1 MRPVADPGLPRA
13 RVDRGKAA
21 RGFSALARGVVA
33 EPWDEPAPLRA
44 APVGPERGC
53 KAQASAQACLSDR
66 LAARRSRAG
75 SGRAGGGSRPPQVV
89 GVVASRL
96 GLGRPLLRPSL
107 ALLAPYG
114 SCLLYRQSCRSRRA
128 ISLPCFVASCG
139 L

>member
-75 SGRAGGGSRPPQVV
+75 SGRAGGGVP
-89 GVVASRL
+89 
-96 GLGRPLLRPSL
+96 GRPRWWGSLLVGSVWG
-107 ALLAPYG
+107 ALSSARLW
-114 SCLLYRQSCRSRRA
+114 RS
-128 ISLPCFVASCG
+128 
-139 L
+139 